1 MRSMSYFGECESQ
14 VMSRIEKVESG
25 KDKAVTYKYQME
37 RYKLSIDQ
45 QFYFEAIV
53 IAYAMLE
60 DRLLAFLHYAGVID
74 RRTEG
79 NQAEERIYVSTQAQ
93 KQIKALLKRKT
104 DDKIYLDTI
113 SIKIKTIKKLM
124 SLPEENNDPYLNS
137 VRAQIDK
144 TINRKDFNAL
154 LQKLSTWLNPR
165 NQIIHALMG
174 KRTEA
179 VLKIQA
185 GIAEEGYQLGRAL
198 DGFVSKLKAGNKDGI
213 RILEKEGV

>member
-1 MRSMSYFGECESQ
+1 
-14 VMSRIEKVESG
+14 MSRIEKVESG
-25 KDKAVTYKYQME
+25 KDKAFTYKYQME

-53 IAYAMLE
+53 IAYAMIE

-79 NQAEERIYVSTQAQ
+79 NQAEERIYVSVQAQ
-93 KQIKALLKRKT
+93 KQIKALLKRRT
-104 DDKIYLDTI
+104 EDKIYLDTI
-113 SIKIKTIKKLM
+113 SIKIRTIKKLM
-124 SLPEENNDPYLNS
+124 NLPEENNDPYLNL

-144 TINRKDFNAL
+144 TINRKDFDAL
-154 LQKLSTWLNPR
+154 LQKISTWLNPR

-179 VLKIQA
+179 VLKSQA
-185 GIAEEGYQLGRAL
+185 NIAEEGYKLGRAL
-198 DGFVSKLKAGNKDGI
+198 DGFVSKLKAGNSDGI
-213 RILEKEGV
+213 RISNTEE